1 MFDESDTYN
10 TEKEFQRK
18 IVEAVAN
25 RVEQFTQ
32 QIEELDRHK
41 SENNYVSF
49 DPEEAAEMFGRS
61 DITIREY
68 FYGEISNLR
77 AGLKVITDKGVQG
90 EIFSRIS
97 ALLIKIDKVFK
108 PEEFVFEYLSIVDA
122 LMTKVDHTTHVPGQK
137 KYITVSLSQVEKMV
151 SILNSTIR
159 TRQLVIDEDNQKQID
174 SVNELLKAHNIPKI
188 ITTQY

>member
-61 DITIREY
+61 DI
-68 FYGEISNLR
+68 
-77 AGLKVITDKGVQG
+77 KD
-90 EIFSRIS
+90 
-97 ALLIKIDKVFK
+97 
-108 PEEFVFEYLSIVDA
+108 
-122 LMTKVDHTTHVPGQK
+122 
-137 KYITVSLSQVEKMV
+137 
-151 SILNSTIR
+151 
-159 TRQLVIDEDNQKQID
+159 
-174 SVNELLKAHNIPKI
+174 
-188 ITTQY
+188 

>member
-122 LMTKVDHTTHVPGQK
+122 LMTTVDHTTHVPGQK

>member
-41 SENNYVSF
+41 SENNYVSL

-122 LMTKVDHTTHVPGQK
+122 LMTTVDHTTHVPGQK